1 MLKDELIWT
10 KMKYRHYYHQGE
22 VEQFFNLD
30 LMRSGM
36 KRRSSI
42 DSNDFNFHAGSKWNN
57 LNMPRKEGVRSK
69 YDSRKLDVYLKNCL
83 LSSSWSFV
91 PALKSCA
98 NHDEVATIQG
108 LGKGVIYQEPRSTS
122 LWLWLRPL
130 EAWNLGTNTSFFM
143 LCFDRVTMG
152 LLYLYLQKYP
162 ILAVFGPSCR
172 PSQFFMVQNCWYR
185 CPTYSTT
192 CFMLDPHL

>member
-1 MLKDELIWT
+1 
-10 KMKYRHYYHQGE
+10 MKYHHYYHQGE

-98 NHDEVATIQG
+98 NHDDVATFQG
-108 LGKGVIYQEPRSTS
+108 LGKGVIHQEPRTS
-122 LWLWLRPL
+122 SWRRGRLGVGAWSSHCGSPRWGSCL
-130 EAWNLGTNTSFFM
+130 ECS
-143 LCFDRVTMG
+143 RV
-152 LLYLYLQKYP
+152 
-162 ILAVFGPSCR
+162 PSH
-172 PSQFFMVQNCWYR
+172 S
-185 CPTYSTT
+185 
-192 CFMLDPHL
+192 